1 MLPQEGQILQR
12 LSKEQRKNVQNLSA
26 IAKFG
31 LSPAGEKL
39 MRQLES
45 DDKSLARRKTI
56 QSLALQIEDE
66 IPPRESLFREAF
78 RLGVSYLLL
87 ATLFFSLSSFIPYP
101 ESYKNVP
108 ADSVDH
114 SALVEIVSGLTSFF
128 IMSIAVWYL
137 RKNSMIHNIIM
148 CFLISAVVSITDY
161 VLTQELYKMLYA
173 QEGQSISFIDNIM
186 ELFMC
191 WAMFFGWSSVFLTL
205 LYSFDV
211 RDRERQ
217 LAAVREEA
225 LSAQM
230 KALRYQINPHFL
242 FNTLNSIAG
251 LIEEGAATR
260 AERMVLSLSTF
271 MRTTLSLDPMHD
283 VSLVDEIA
291 LQEEYL
297 EIERERFSDRMTFN
311 VDVPENARDALV
323 PSLILQPL
331 IENAIKHGVGA
342 TSGPVEIV
350 LSASRI
356 ADRLHIV
363 VENDMPR
370 EDAQTN
376 CRPGIGVGL
385 RNVEERLRAR
395 FQEQAHLSAG
405 CVVPGRYRVA
415 MDLPWRH
422 V

>member
-1 MLPQEGQILQR
+1 MSR
-12 LSKEQRKNVQNLSA
+12 
-26 IAKFG
+26 
-31 LSPAGEKL
+31 
-39 MRQLES
+39 
-45 DDKSLARRKTI
+45 
-56 QSLALQIEDE
+56 AL
-66 IPPRESLFREAF
+66 PPRESLFREAF

-87 ATLFFSLSSFIPYP
+87 AALFFGLSSYISAP
-101 ESYKNVP
+101 ESYQHAP
-108 ADSVDH
+108 AGFVDH
-114 SALVEIVSGLTSFF
+114 SALVEIASGLTSFF
-128 IMSIAVWYL
+128 IMSIAVWRL
-137 RKNSMIHNIIM
+137 RTNRMIYNIVI
-148 CFLISAVVSITDY
+148 CFLISAIVSIVDFI
-161 VLTQELYKMLYA
+161 LTQEFYKMLYSA
-173 QEGQSISFIDNIM
+173 TNLNFSLMDNIIV
-186 ELFMC
+186 LFMC

-217 LAAVREEA
+217 LAVVREEA

-283 VSLVDEIA
+283 VSLAGEIA

-350 LSASRI
+350 LGASRI

-363 VENDMPR
+363 VENDMPLGDSKGNR
-370 EDAQTN
+370 L
-376 CRPGIGVGL
+376 PGLGVGL

-395 FQEQAHLSAG
+395 FQEETRFSSG
-405 CVVPGRYRVA
+405 CISPGRYRVA
-415 MDLPWRH
+415 MELPWRQA
-422 V
+422 